1 MCFYYNLFVI
11 GFTKRK
17 TSINEPALYFSSSDL
32 QLLARSGSFASPGSS
47 LQDQDSVSNISG
59 FSEASAGGGDNSVI
73 VAAAAAA
80 ASSPVHRVGTP
91 AQLQLLNGN
100 NAPAATSFRP
110 VTSTPVSLL
119 VGSIVQ
125 FLQVYNILCSCVI
138 L

>member
-1 MCFYYNLFVI
+1 METSYNE
-11 GFTKRK
+11 
-17 TSINEPALYFSSSDL
+17 TSLYFSSSDL
-32 QLLARSGSFASPGSS
+32 QLLARSGSFASPGS

-59 FSEASAGGGDNSVI
+59 FSEASAGGDNSVI
-73 VAAAAAA
+73 VAAATAAA

-91 AQLQLLNGN
+91 AQLQLQLNGN
-100 NAPAATSFRP
+100 NATATSFRP

-125 FLQVYNILCSCVI
+125 FLQIYNILCSCVI

>member
-32 QLLARSGSFASPGSS
+32 QLLARSGSFASPGS

-59 FSEASAGGGDNSVI
+59 FSEASAGGDNSVI
-73 VAAAAAA
+73 VAAAAAAA